1 MRHDYNEPSDRQII
15 LGPIFKYAA
24 IGITIGV
31 VMLTGIVTLERE
43 NNTLDQDLAN
53 LKAQLANENKQA
65 QDSTATVR
73 GQQTS
78 IQTEDI
84 ITAPP
89 TQAEPISSEP
99 VVKKAVVT
107 DGPVIEDPNT
117 PTVVEAAPPGDTQT
131 TATLS
136 HEVEKT
142 PVVIDQPVALVQ
154 EPEDA
159 LPADPA
165 AETNLP
171 AAIRQPYSAE
181 AHELTE
187 IHDSSNEWMMAAPD
201 MESFEFDGPE
211 RLSHREWVE
220 QQRLRHELWLE
231 KVEKRRLDKF
241 GTRKASQPDYY
252 INMPYEKRESM

>member
-1 MRHDYNEPSDRQII
+1 MRHDYNEPSDRQVI

-53 LKAQLANENKQA
+53 LKAQLADENKQA
-65 QDSTATVR
+65 QESTTTVR

-78 IQTEDI
+78 IQTDDT
-84 ITAPP
+84 ITVAP
-89 TQAEPISSEP
+89 TQAESISSEP

-136 HEVEKT
+136 REVET
-142 PVVIDQPVALVQ
+142 PVAIEQPVAFVQ
-154 EPEDA
+154 EPADA
-159 LPADPA
+159 LPVDPA
-165 AETNLP
+165 AATNP
-171 AAIRQPYSAE
+171 PTAIQQPDVVDTR
-181 AHELTE
+181 ELAE
-187 IHDSSNEWMMAAPD
+187 IHDPGDEWMMTAPD
-201 MESFEFDGPE
+201 MESFDFDGPE

-231 KVEKRRLDKF
+231 KVEKRRLEKF